1 MTRTAAIY
9 YSRDGYDTTGNR
21 ILGRQAA
28 GEGFLRAIAKHGQ
41 SDRLYC
47 YTGDEQEYVD
57 FQQRVQ
63 SWTGKPPA
71 SEWIPWHN
79 PAQLVDAG
87 TLFLPGPGLGGHA
100 WQRRWADQRAYSLC
114 GVTHT
119 TASQVAMQAIGELFT
134 APLQPWDALICT
146 SQAVKTGVEHLLG
159 NWGEYLAQ
167 RMGGTLKIDVQL
179 PVIPLGIE
187 TDTFLQGAA
196 AREARQQW
204 RQRLEIA
211 EDAITVLFVGR
222 LIAHAKAHP
231 VPMYIALE
239 KAAKAIGKKLVLI
252 QAGWF
257 EFPEHER
264 DFKQTAAAFCPSV
277 TALFV
282 DGRQPDVRTSIW
294 CAADIFISLADNIQ
308 ETFGLTPIEA
318 MAAGLPVVVSDWNG
332 YRETVRDRVDGYRIP
347 TLLPSAGCGTE
358 MMRLH
363 FADLVNYSTYVGQA
377 ANSTAIDV
385 EACVQALIELG
396 RDGNLRH
403 KLGENG
409 RSRARSVYDWKVV
422 IAAYEALWEDL
433 ARLRASATMNVY
445 RTTATPHP
453 LADDPFSAFA
463 HYPTHTLTDD
473 LVLSL
478 GSMADDLTTVWNHEM
493 NQVGHTLRLP
503 LGAIE
508 AVLRAI
514 DRQGTVSVG
523 VLIEEFSQYPREY
536 LERTLVYL
544 VKFAIV
550 QCTVF

>member
-9 YSRDGYDTTGNR
+9 YSQDGYDTTGNR

-41 SDRLYC
+41 FDRLYC
-47 YTGDEQEYVD
+47 YTGDKREYKNFQE
-57 FQQRVQ
+57 RVQ
-63 SWTGKPPA
+63 SWTGAPLA
-71 SEWIPWHN
+71 SEWVPLHS

-87 TLFLPGPGLGGHA
+87 TLFLPGPGLGGHS
-100 WQRRWADQRAYSLC
+100 WQRRWADQRGYSLC

-119 TASQVAMQAIGELFT
+119 TASKVAMQAIGELLT
-134 APLQPWDALICT
+134 APVQPWDALICT
-146 SQAVKTGVEHLLG
+146 SQAVKTGVEHLLE
-159 NWGEYLAQ
+159 NWGDYLAQ
-167 RMGGTLKIDVQL
+167 RLGGTPTLDVQL
-179 PVIPLGIE
+179 PVIPLGVE
-187 TDTFLQGAA
+187 TDAFLQGAA

-204 RQRLEIA
+204 RQQLGIA
-211 EDAITVLFVGR
+211 EDAIAVLFVGR

-231 VPMYIALE
+231 VPMYIAVE
-239 KAAKAIGKKLVLI
+239 QAAQALRKPLVLI

-264 DFKQTAAAFCPSV
+264 DFRQTAAAFCPSV
-277 TALFV
+277 TTLFV
-282 DGRQPDVRTSIW
+282 DGRKPDVRTSIW
-294 CAADIFISLADNIQ
+294 CAADLFISLADNIQ

-347 TLLPSAGCGTE
+347 TLLPPAGCGTE

-363 FADLVNYSTYVGQA
+363 FADAVNYSTYVGQA
-377 ANSTAIDV
+377 ANTTAIDI

-396 RDGNLRH
+396 RDENLRH

-409 RSRARSVYDWKVV
+409 RSRARSVYDWSVV

-433 ARLRASATMNVY
+433 ARLRASKPMNVY

-463 HYPTHTLTDD
+463 HYPTRTLADD
-473 LVLSL
+473 MVLSL
-478 GSMADDLTTVWNHEM
+478 GSMAGDLNTVWRHGM
-493 NQVGHTLRLP
+493 NQVGCTFRLP
-503 LGAIE
+503 LGEIENVLKAIE
-508 AVLRAI
+508 Q
-514 DRQGTVSVG
+514 QGTVSVED
-523 VLIEEFSQYPREY
+523 LLEQFSQHPREY

-544 VKFAIV
+544 MKFAIV
-550 QCTVF
+550 RIEVL